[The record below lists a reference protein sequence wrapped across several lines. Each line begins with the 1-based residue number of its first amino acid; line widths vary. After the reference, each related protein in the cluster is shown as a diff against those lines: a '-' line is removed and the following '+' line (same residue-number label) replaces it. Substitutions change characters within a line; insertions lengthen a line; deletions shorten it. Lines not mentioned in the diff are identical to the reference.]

1 MLIKSKTVPEYM
13 LGERILTMTNYED
26 MYVYNKEPIIKYN
39 NIPYVDIPYLIKLLR
54 NMQNGRYSMT
64 ECEKEYVCIENII
77 DCINAQTS
85 YLLED

>member
-1 MLIKSKTVPEYM
+1 MLIKSKTVSV
-13 LGERILTMTNYED
+13 N
-26 MYVYNKEPIIKYN
+26 VY

-54 NMQNGRYSMT
+54 NMQNGRYSTT

-77 DCINAQTS
+77 ECINAQTS

>member
-54 NMQNGRYSMT
+54 NLQNGRYST
-64 ECEKEYVCIENII
+64 TDCEKEYACIENII

>member
-1 MLIKSKTVPEYM
+1 MK
-13 LGERILTMTNYED
+13 NYED
-26 MYVYNKEPIIKYN
+26 LYVYNKEPIIKYN
-39 NIPYVDIPYLIKLLR
+39 NILYVDIPYLIKLLR
-54 NMQNGRYSMT
+54 NMQNGRYSTT